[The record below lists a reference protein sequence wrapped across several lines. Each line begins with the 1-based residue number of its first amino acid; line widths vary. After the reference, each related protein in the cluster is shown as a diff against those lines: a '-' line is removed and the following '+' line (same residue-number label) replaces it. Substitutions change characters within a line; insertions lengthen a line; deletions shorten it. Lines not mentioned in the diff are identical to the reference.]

1 VPGLPAMWGHGLP
14 GASPTGPLTP
24 ARYAVPAWDSGDSAG
39 APGPWAGYARS
50 AISDRTF
57 VSFTD
62 TLAVPLQCD
71 LSPRDFH
78 ARLSRCARG
87 VGARRRGRHLGRR
100 GLVLAAVAVPAIAA
114 AQDWSGFGSST
125 MAAPAAAHAGVA
137 APARGPAAGWT
148 LFDLARGDAARP
160 IDPDAYWDDGRPG
173 QALPVGP
180 AARALRAGGTALDQ
194 MRALTC
200 LTQAVYYEA
209 ASEPDGGQRAV
220 AQVVLNRVAHPAYPK
235 TVCGVVYQG
244 SERSTGCQFTF
255 TCDGAL
261 ARMPNRLAWERAESV
276 ARAALAG
283 YVYAPVGLATHY
295 HTYAVH
301 PYWAGTLNYIG
312 QIGAHLFYRFGGPAG
327 SSALFNPTVYRGG
340 EPVAAPPPRGAPSG
354 LAAPDPVAIER
365 AYADG
370 LRAAAMATP
379 AALASRA
386 PAPAYAP
393 ALEPRGGDAL
403 YTARALP
410 GAASGSGS
418 VRPEYANAGQ
428 WIARP
433 GS

>member
-1 VPGLPAMWGHGLP
+1 M
-14 GASPTGPLTP
+14 T
-24 ARYAVPAWDSGDSAG
+24 
-39 APGPWAGYARS
+39 
-50 AISDRTF
+50 I
-57 VSFTD
+57 
-62 TLAVPLQCD
+62 AVPLDCD

-78 ARLSRCARG
+78 ARLSRRARG
-87 VGARRRGRHLGRR
+87 IGARRRGRHRGRR
-100 GLVLAAVAVPAIAA
+100 ALVLAALAVPAIAA
-114 AQDWSGFGSST
+114 AQDWSGFATGQVPVGAPTTTRHVATAS
-125 MAAPAAAHAGVA
+125 AAVA
-137 APARGPAAGWT
+137 SWT
-148 LFDLARGDAARP
+148 LFDLARAGADEPRLDAGAH
-160 IDPDAYWDDGRPG
+160 WDNEVP
-173 QALPVGP
+173 AGP

-209 ASEPDGGQRAV
+209 ASEPDAGQRAV

-244 SERSTGCQFTF
+244 AERLTGCQFTF

-261 ARMPNRLAWERAESV
+261 ARMPNRLAWLRAENV

-283 YVYAPVGLATHY
+283 FVYAPVGLATHY
-295 HTYAVH
+295 HTFAVH
-301 PYWAGTLNYIG
+301 PYWADTLNFIG
-312 QIGAHLFYRFGGPAG
+312 QIGAHRFYRFGGPAG
-327 SSALFNPTVYRGG
+327 ASGLFNPAVYRGG

-365 AYADG
+365 AYAQG
-370 LRAAAMATP
+370 LRSALANAPAGLPSRAAAP
-379 AALASRA
+379 E
-386 PAPAYAP
+386 YAP
-393 ALEPRGGDAL
+393 DLAARGGDAL

-410 GAASGSGS
+410 GGATGSGA